1 MRKLICLVVWFG
13 MVVGVQA
20 KEIIIKKST
29 ESIKDVTPVVK
40 KVEYKEVCDFC
51 GHIFCHKKLYQNK
64 WYDIDDTKA
73 KLSLLPA
80 QKKEYEKI
88 LKSEDYFGNNESGIY
103 CSTSP
108 LWGVIEPDKYILKI
122 DIKSK
127 GGIIFNTISHYY
139 PYDKKWSEHKYD
151 KIIEICPA
159 CYKKYIEGGK

>member
-1 MRKLICLVVWFG
+1 MKKILICLVVWFG

-29 ESIKDVTPVVK
+29 ESIKDATPVVK

-51 GHIFCHKKLYQNK
+51 GHVFCHKKLYQNE
-64 WYDIDDTKA
+64 WYDIDETKA

-80 QKKEYEKI
+80 QKKKYEKI
-88 LKSEDYFGNNESGIY
+88 LKSEDYFGNNENEKRGFGSGIY

-108 LWGVIEPDKYILKI
+108 LWGVMEPDKYILKI
-122 DIKSK
+122 DIESK
-127 GGIIFNTISHYY
+127 GGIIFN
-139 PYDKKWSEHKYD
+139 HKYD